1 MRRTKSLGLLWA
13 LFIATAPMPLKADAD
28 ARSDDDIVRAP
39 IAEARTSTSHKTT
52 IAGRAYAYDA
62 TAGTLT
68 IRNDEGTPTGSMFY
82 VAYVVKQDK
91 TAPKRPVTFL
101 FNGGPGSASLW
112 LNVGGLGPMY
122 AITDAPRATGP
133 APYRF
138 VPSPHS
144 LLDKSD
150 LVFLDAIGTGYS
162 RTLGTAKGSDF
173 WGVDADIDA
182 FARAITRYISVNQR
196 WGSPKFLFGESY
208 GTTRAAALVYKLQNQ
223 GMQFNGV
230 MLLSSILNFAVSM
243 PGIDQDYINN
253 VPSFAATALYHNK
266 LDQKPQDLLAFL
278 REVRDFAQGPY
289 ATALGRGDR
298 LSASDEEAVA
308 SQLSRYIGL
317 SPDYLKRSRL
327 RVGMEAFRGELLRD
341 RGLVTGRFDSRF
353 TAAAAYVETSGAF
366 DPATNDPA
374 TAGVTSAYLS
384 SWRDHL
390 SSDLG
395 YVTELAYR
403 PLYNMVISAA
413 WDWRHKAPGFDE
425 PLHTANV
432 ALDLAAALRS
442 NPQLKVLSMNGVY
455 DLATPFFGAEFDLSH
470 MLLSPELQ
478 KNLAY
483 SYYESGHMTYA
494 DQKALAQMKQNL
506 GRFYD
511 ETLR

>member
-1 MRRTKSLGLLWA
+1 MQSIKTLGLLS
-13 LFIATAPMPLKADAD
+13 LLLLGVATGPSHAQVKASA
-28 ARSDDDIVRAP
+28 DDDVVRAP
-39 IAEARTSTSHKTT
+39 VAEVRTTTSHKTT
-52 IAGRAYAYDA
+52 IAGRPYSYDA

-68 IRNDEGTPTGSMFY
+68 IRDDDGKPTASMFY
-82 VAYVVKQDK
+82 VAYVVKQEK
-91 TAPKRPVTFL
+91 GAAKRPVTFL

-122 AITDAPRATGP
+122 AVTDAPRATGP
-133 APYRF
+133 APYTF
-138 VPSPHS
+138 IPSPNS
-144 LLDKSD
+144 ILDRTD

-162 RTLGTAKGSDF
+162 RTLGSAKGPDF
-173 WGVDADIDA
+173 WGVDADVDS
-182 FARAITRYISVNQR
+182 FARAITRYVSVNQR

-208 GTTRAAALVYKLQNQ
+208 GTTRASALVYKLQNQ

-230 MLLSSILNFAVSM
+230 VLLSSILNFAVSM

-253 VPSFAATALYHNK
+253 VPSFAATALYHGK
-266 LDQKPQDLLAFL
+266 LEQKPADLLAFL

-289 ATALGRGDR
+289 ATALARGDR
-298 LSASDEEAVA
+298 LSAAEEDSIAQ
-308 SQLSRYIGL
+308 QLSRYVGL
-317 SPDYLKRSRL
+317 STEYLKRTRL

-341 RGLVTGRFDSRF
+341 RAQVTGRFDSRF
-353 TAAAAYVETSGAF
+353 IAPAAYVETSGAF

-390 SSDLG
+390 TGDLG
-395 YVTELAYR
+395 YQTELAYR

-413 WDWRHKAPGFDE
+413 WNWRHKAPGFDE

-432 ALDLAAALRS
+432 ALDLGAAIRS

-470 MLLSPELQ
+470 MLLTPDLQ
-478 KNLAY
+478 KNVSY

-494 DQKALAQMKQNL
+494 DQKALTRMKQDL
-506 GRFYD
+506 TRFFD
-511 ETLR
+511 EAL